1 MSYQVKYTETT
12 NPSKPPITV
21 DDQTVNSQ
29 TDLKF
34 VGKNYAGYASYM
46 AENFLHLLE
55 NFAKNSAPTQP
66 VEGQLWYDNSPDVNL
81 LKVYDGTVWTAA
93 GSVKKFPTAPS
104 VGIIGDLWVNTN
116 TQQLHVYSGSNW
128 LLIGPQYSSGAKTGP
143 EVETIVDSNNISHSV
158 ITFWANNNK
167 VAILSKE
174 AFKPKLYIPGF
185 TTIGQGFNISTVDA
199 DSASSPTKMWGTASQ
214 ADALVIA
221 KLPVA
226 ASNFL
231 RGDVISTSNVP
242 LNIRASGG
250 LSIGTDLSFNIG
262 QDLSSTILYSKT
274 SGGTVDFKLTA
285 SNGIV
290 TTVLHVDSNSR
301 IGVNTISPQ
310 EALDVN
316 GNIITSGNI
325 TSSGLTTSNT
335 LEVNSTSTF
344 GDDIFTSGKI
354 ETSYLDIDGNP
365 FTYPVI
371 IPGPSDAAD
380 AIYDIG
386 SSTRRFRNIY
396 AQEFVGSFNGAF
408 TGSLSG
414 SISGSAAKLSSPTTF
429 RLIGDVASDD
439 IDFDGQTPQPG
450 HDPGLI
456 EFTTSISQNLITAK
470 QAVTSSKSD
479 DLLLV
484 YRSGVD
490 SGLKRVTKQA
500 FVANIPTVP
509 VGCLM
514 PFAGTVLPNG
524 YLLCDGGEVS
534 ISDYPELF
542 GTIGYTYKRLGL
554 RGKNTFA
561 LPDLR
566 GRFPLGPDSMDN
578 GNTVPDKDDPTILID
593 AGGGSANRVTAS
605 SADNIGE
612 GNGIEELSIQLNNL
626 PEHKHT
632 LQSGSGAQYFAGGSP
647 TGAADGG
654 TIAGYG
660 ISAGATGYGLPNSGG
675 VSSSRLG
682 DAVSIMN
689 PYITLNYIIFT
700 GVLQ

>member
-66 VEGQLWYDNSPDVNL
+66 VEGQLWYDNSADVNL
-81 LKVYDGTVWTAA
+81 LKVYDGTQWTAA
-93 GSVKKFPTAPS
+93 GAIKKATSAPS

-143 EVETIVDSNNISHSV
+143 DVETIVDSTNVTHSV
-158 ITFWANNNK
+158 ISFWANNSK

-174 AFKPKLYIPGF
+174 AFKPKLFIPGF
-185 TTIGQGFNISTVDA
+185 TTIGQGFNISTIDA
-199 DSASSPTKMWGTASQ
+199 DSTVSPTKMWGTASQ
-214 ADALVIA
+214 ADALVVSGTS
-221 KLPVA
+221 VA

-231 RGDVISTSNVP
+231 RGDVISTSNTP

-250 LSIGTDLSFNIG
+250 ISIGSDLSFNIG
-262 QDLSSTILYSKT
+262 QELSSTSLYSKT
-274 SGGTVDFKLTA
+274 SGGTIDVKLTA
-285 SNGIV
+285 SNGLV
-290 TTVLHVDSNSR
+290 ATVIRVDSNSR
-301 IGVNTISPQ
+301 VGINTISPQ
-310 EALDVN
+310 EALDVS

-325 TSSGLTTSNT
+325 TAGDAITGDT
-335 LEVNSTSTF
+335 LEVQSTSTF
-344 GDDIFTSGKI
+344 GDDIFTQGQLV
-354 ETSYLDIDGNP
+354 TSYLDIDGNP
-365 FTYPVI
+365 FTFPVI
-371 IPGPSDAAD
+371 LPGPNNSAD

-396 AQEFVGSFNGAF
+396 AQSFVGSFNGAF

-414 SISGSAAKLSSPTTF
+414 SISGSAAKLSSATTF
-429 RLIGDVASDD
+429 RLIGDVASDNVE
-439 IDFDGQTPQPG
+439 FDGQTPQTGRP
-450 HDPGLI
+450 PGLI

-470 QAVTSSKSD
+470 PLIPESKND
-479 DLLLV
+479 DQLLV

-490 SGLKRVTKQA
+490 SGLKRVTKQS
-500 FVANIPTVP
+500 FVANIATVP
-509 VGCLM
+509 IGCLM

-524 YLLCDGGEVS
+524 YLFCDGGEVR
-534 ISDYPELF
+534 ISEYPELF
-542 GTIGYTYKRLGL
+542 GIIGYTYKRLGL

-566 GRFPLGPDSMDN
+566 GRFPLGPDNMDN
-578 GNTVPDKDDPTILID
+578 GTTVPDKDDPTILID
-593 AGGGSANRVTAS
+593 AGGGSANRVTAT
-605 SADNIGE
+605 SADNVGE
-612 GNGIEELSIQLNNL
+612 GSGAEEISIQINNL

-632 LQSGSGAQYFAGGSP
+632 LQSESGAQYFAGGSP

-654 TIAGYG
+654 TISGYG
-660 ISAGATGYGLPNSGG
+660 VSAGATGYGLPNSGG
-675 VSSSRLG
+675 VASSRVG
-682 DAVSIMN
+682 DAISTMN
-689 PYITLNYIIFT
+689 PYVTINYIIFT

>member
-21 DDQTVNSQ
+21 EDQTVNSQ

-55 NFAKNSAPTQP
+55 NFAKNTAPSQP
-66 VEGQLWYDNSPDVNL
+66 IEGQLWYDNSPDVNL

-143 EVETIVDSNNISHSV
+143 DVETIVDSNNISHSV
-158 ITFWANNNK
+158 ISFFANNSK

-174 AFKPKLYIPGF
+174 SFKPKLFIPGF

-199 DSASSPTKMWGTASQ
+199 DSLVSPTKMWGTASQ
-214 ADALVIA
+214 ADSLVVNGS
-221 KLPVA
+221 PVA

-231 RGDVISTSNVP
+231 RGDIISTSNTP

-250 LSIGTDLSFNIG
+250 ISIGSDLSFNIG
-262 QDLSSTILYSKT
+262 QELSSTILYSKT
-274 SGGTVDFKLTA
+274 SGGSIGVKLTA
-285 SNGIV
+285 NDGIV
-290 TTVLHVDSNSR
+290 TTVVHVDSNSR
-301 IGVNTISPQ
+301 VGINTITPQ

-316 GNIITSGNI
+316 GNIITNGDI
-325 TSSGLTTSNT
+325 TSSGGVSSNT
-335 LEVNSTSTF
+335 LEILSTSTF
-344 GDDIFTSGKI
+344 GNNIFTSGQI
-354 ETSYLDIDGNP
+354 VTRYFDIDGNP
-365 FTYPVI
+365 FTFPVI
-371 IPGPSDAAD
+371 LPGPNNSAD

-396 AQEFVGSFNGAF
+396 AQSFVGSFNGSF

-414 SISGSAAKLSSPTTF
+414 SISGSAAKLSSATTF
-429 RLIGDVASDD
+429 RLIGDVASDNVE
-439 IDFDGQTPQPG
+439 FDGQTPQTGRP
-450 HDPGLI
+450 PGLI
-456 EFTTSISQNLITAK
+456 EFTTSISQNLITGK
-470 QAVTSSKSD
+470 PQVTQSNND
-479 DLLLV
+479 DQLLV

-490 SGLKRVTKQA
+490 SGLKRVTKQS
-500 FVANIPTVP
+500 FVSNIPTVP
-509 VGCLM
+509 IGCLM

-524 YLLCDGGEVS
+524 YLLCDGGEVR
-534 ISDYPELF
+534 ISEYPELF
-542 GTIGYTYKRLGL
+542 GIIGYTYKRLGL

-566 GRFPLGPDSMDN
+566 GRFPMGPDSMDN
-578 GNTVPDKDDPTILID
+578 DTTVPDKDDPTILID
-593 AGGGSANRVTAS
+593 AGGGSANRVTAT

-612 GNGIEELSIQLNNL
+612 SNGSEEISIQINNL

-632 LQSGSGAQYFAGGSP
+632 LQSESGLQYFAGGSP

-654 TIAGYG
+654 TISGYG
-660 ISAGATGYGLPNSGG
+660 LSAGATGYGLPNSGG
-675 VSSSRLG
+675 VSASRVG
-682 DAVSIMN
+682 DSISTMN
-689 PYITLNYIIFT
+689 PYITMNYIIFT

>member
-21 DDQTVNSQ
+21 EDQTVNSQ

-55 NFAKNSAPTQP
+55 NFAKNTAPTQP

-128 LLIGPQYSSGAKTGP
+128 LLIGPQYSSGSKTGP
-143 EVETIVDSNNISHSV
+143 DVETIVDSNNISHSV
-158 ITFWANNNK
+158 IAFWANNSK

-174 AFKPKLYIPGF
+174 SFKPKLYIPGF
-185 TTIGQGFNISTVDA
+185 ATIGQGFNISTVDA
-199 DSASSPTKMWGTASQ
+199 DSSSSPTKMWGTASQ
-214 ADALVIA
+214 ADALVVSGSA
-221 KLPVA
+221 VA

-231 RGDVISTSNVP
+231 RGDIISTSNTP

-250 LSIGTDLSFNIG
+250 ISIGSDLSFNIG
-262 QDLSSTILYSKT
+262 QELSSTILYSKT
-274 SGGTVDFKLTA
+274 SGGSIDVKLTA
-285 SNGIV
+285 TNG
-290 TTVLHVDSNSR
+290 TVNTVVHVDSNSR
-301 IGVNTISPQ
+301 VGVNTISPQ

-325 TSSGLTTSNT
+325 TSAGVVSSNT
-335 LEVNSTSTF
+335 LEVLSTSTF
-344 GDDIFTSGKI
+344 GDDIFTSGQLI
-354 ETSYLDIDGNP
+354 TSYLDLDGNP
-365 FTYPVI
+365 FTVPVI
-371 IPGPSDAAD
+371 LPGPNDAAD

-414 SISGSAAKLSSPTTF
+414 SISGSAAKLSSATTF

-439 IDFDGQTPQPG
+439 VEFDGQTPQTGHPPG
-450 HDPGLI
+450 II
-456 EFTTSISQNLITAK
+456 EFTTSISQNLITGK
-470 QAVTSSKSD
+470 SQVTSSNND
-479 DLLLV
+479 DQLLV

-500 FVANIPTVP
+500 FISNIPTVP
-509 VGCLM
+509 IGCLM

-524 YLLCDGGEVS
+524 YLLCDGGEVR
-534 ISDYPELF
+534 ISEYPELF
-542 GTIGYTYKRLGL
+542 GVIGYTYKRLGL

-578 GNTVPDKDDPTILID
+578 GTTVPDKDDPNILID
-593 AGGGSANRVTAS
+593 AGGGSANRVTAT

-612 GNGIEELSIQLNNL
+612 SNGAEEISIQINNL

-632 LQSGSGAQYFAGGSP
+632 LQSDSGLQYFAGGSP
-647 TGAADGG
+647 TGDADGG
-654 TIAGYG
+654 TIASYG
-660 ISAGATGYGLPNSGG
+660 VSAGATGYGLPNSGG
-675 VSSSRLG
+675 VASSRVG
-682 DAVSIMN
+682 DAVSTMN
-689 PYITLNYIIFT
+689 PYITINYIIFT